1 MDQSDFSVLT
11 GRLEREADER
21 PQLYAARVA
30 VVAALGY
37 LALALLGAIILYAC
51 YQVVRSQITEGRPS
65 GWMMVLG
72 AGAVATLIAIVRAL
86 WVRLGAPHGR
96 PITAE
101 EAPQLFALIDD
112 VASRIEGPPLAT
124 VTINGEFDAGIRQI
138 PRWSVFG
145 GYGNHLEIGLPLMA
159 ALSVE
164 EFTAVLAHEMGHVG
178 GRHDRFSAWVYRQRM
193 TWAALQR
200 KFAEPVGLFD
210 RALAPFY
217 SWYAPYFYACSF
229 VLARNHEYA
238 ADRAAAHVA
247 SPEAVGRALIKR
259 ELMSRFLA
267 EVFWERFFSH
277 VEKSAEPPYRPYS
290 VMQRAFTVA
299 EKQWA
304 RPDWLRD
311 ALARYAADDDTH
323 PSLAE
328 RLAALELTPALPS
341 FDESAAA
348 LSLLEPAATGLIQH
362 CDDEWRAENL
372 PQWRKRHDEIREA
385 RWKISEYEQYDA
397 NDLGPED
404 LWAKAQLLFTVQR
417 YVDGVETLQVLVSR
431 SGSHPQAHMQLG
443 QLLLDNQ
450 DERGLEHLAA
460 AAQQDPALVRTAGVV
475 GYSYLVNRGR
485 KREAM
490 RFWERVSAAAETDER
505 EAS

>member
-1 MDQSDFSVLT
+1 MDQSDFSVLI

-37 LALALLGAIILYAC
+37 LALALVGAIFLFAC
-51 YQVVRSQITEGRPS
+51 YQVVRAQILEGRPS
-65 GWMMVLG
+65 GWMVMLG
-72 AGAVATLIAIVRAL
+72 VGAVATLIAIVRAL
-86 WVRLGAPHGR
+86 WVRLGAPTGR
-96 PITAE
+96 QITAE
-101 EAPQLFALIDD
+101 DAPQLFALIDD
-112 VASRIEGPPLAT
+112 VASRIQGPALAT
-124 VTINGEFDAGIRQI
+124 VTITGEFHACIRQI

-145 GYGNHLEIGLPLMA
+145 GYRHHLEIGVPLMA

-164 EFTAVLAHEMGHVG
+164 EFTAVLAHEMGHVCG
-178 GRHDRFSAWVYRQRM
+178 HDKFSAWVYRQRT
-193 TWAALQR
+193 TWAAVQR
-200 KFAEPVGLFD
+200 KFAEPAALFD

-217 SWYAPYFYACSF
+217 GWYAPYFYACSF
-229 VLARNHEYA
+229 VLARNQEYA
-238 ADRAAAHVA
+238 ADRLAAHVTQ
-247 SPEAVGRALIKR
+247 PEAIGRALIKR
-259 ELMSRFLA
+259 ELMSRFLT

-277 VEKSAEPPYRPYS
+277 IEKSAEPPYRPFS
-290 VMQRAFTVA
+290 VVQRAFKVA

-328 RLAALELTPALPS
+328 RLAALEVAPALPS
-341 FDESAAA
+341 FDENAAA
-348 LSLLEPAATGLIQH
+348 LSLLQPAAANLIQH

-372 PQWRKRHDEIREA
+372 SQWRKRHDEIREA

-404 LWAKAQLLFTVQR
+404 LWAKAQLFFTVNR
-417 YVDGVETLQVLVSR
+417 YVDGVETLQALVAR
-431 SGSHPQAHMQLG
+431 SGSHPQAHLQLG
-443 QLLLDNQ
+443 QLLLENQ

-460 AAQQDPALVRTAGVV
+460 AAQQDPALTRTAGVV

-490 RFWERVSAAAETDER
+490 RFWERVSTASEALER